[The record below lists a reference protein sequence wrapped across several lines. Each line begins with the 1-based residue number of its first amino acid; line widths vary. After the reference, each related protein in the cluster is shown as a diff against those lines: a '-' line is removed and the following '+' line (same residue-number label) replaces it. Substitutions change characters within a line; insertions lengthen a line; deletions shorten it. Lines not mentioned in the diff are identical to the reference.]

1 MQLERGRV
9 QESPVPSACQNYP
22 RAQATVHHRQI
33 RGFQDQGCINRSR
46 SQATTNVSSKGMPS
60 RAVYLPLI
68 GTNLSAPK
76 EMGNDDGVEQRPH
89 QGRVAVFNLE
99 LKCLSFEGGCEP
111 HERLIVLHEAA
122 GSLLCDVYSL
132 RMELT
137 GQHTRAYENRQA
149 LFCMQIPTSH
159 FSEQKCKVC
168 PVQTPRGVSEQVVR
182 SPQGLEM
189 PGPRTSCLDS
199 I

>member
-1 MQLERGRV
+1 
-9 QESPVPSACQNYP
+9 
-22 RAQATVHHRQI
+22 
-33 RGFQDQGCINRSR
+33 
-46 SQATTNVSSKGMPS
+46 MPS

-89 QGRVAVFNLE
+89 QGCVAVFNLK

-111 HERLIVLHEAA
+111 HERWIVLHEAA
-122 GSLLCDVYSL
+122 GSLLCDGYSL
-132 RMELT
+132 RMEPT
-137 GQHTRAYENRQA
+137 DQHTRAYEKKQA

-159 FSEQKCKVC
+159 FIEQKCKVC
-168 PVQTPRGVSEQVVR
+168 SVQTPTGIAEQGVG

-189 PGPRTSCLDS
+189 PGPRTSCLAS